1 MPRRRTKRYS
11 DTSVFCLHSSS
22 SSPFGFVSHFIKF
35 GNDSISMVALDFDF
49 PSLTV
54 PPVPS
59 RLFNLVASSAR
70 PLSSSGKSEMT
81 VTPLPLLPFVSRPTR
96 TTVDLFGGSGL
107 QVHVFL
113 SWWHFGQSSFRQSSF
128 PIVQPFFY
136 SKSNDCQQ
144 YQLAT
149 VA

>member
-1 MPRRRTKRYS
+1 M
-11 DTSVFCLHSSS
+11 
-22 SSPFGFVSHFIKF
+22 I
-35 GNDSISMVALDFDF
+35 
-49 PSLTV
+49 
-54 PPVPS
+54 
-59 RLFNLVASSAR
+59 
-70 PLSSSGKSEMT
+70 
-81 VTPLPLLPFVSRPTR
+81 VTPLPPRPFVSRPTR
-96 TTVDLFGGSGL
+96 TTVDLLGANGSVW
-107 QVHVFL
+107 QVQVFF